1 MASRTL
7 QVAVKKMEAVGLLK
21 TKLSSQELGEIRTSI
36 RQQAVFSAKVSN
48 GKILESIREVTIGVL
63 NKKISPFAARE
74 KLRETV
80 ERSRYK
86 APKGKEGTIQD
97 LTSTAR
103 LDLIVRTNVDMA
115 RGYGQFVDAQRGL
128 DEYPFWEM
136 YRKELRQ
143 EPRDWPTRWQE
154 AGRALRQ
161 GKMVAPV
168 NDRIWKAISAFG
180 TPYPPFDYNSGMS
193 VRRMARARGEKLGL
207 RFPATQSARR
217 IPPMEPPQAN
227 VMKDEKLAQQLLKDL
242 GPGYEISRGVIRGVT
257 K

>member
-1 MASRTL
+1 MGSRTL

-21 TKLSSQELGEIRTSI
+21 SKLSAQELREIRTSI

-48 GKILESIREVTIGVL
+48 GKILQEIRDLTIGVL
-63 NKKISPFAARE
+63 NKRISPFAARD

-86 APKGKEGTIQD
+86 APQGKEGTIQD
-97 LTSTAR
+97 LTSNAR
-103 LDLIVRTNVDMA
+103 LDLIIRTNVDMA
-115 RGYGQFVDAQRGL
+115 RGYGQFVDAQRDL
-128 DEYPFWEM
+128 DAYPYWEM

-143 EPRDWPTRWQE
+143 EPRDWPTRWRE
-154 AGRALRQ
+154 AGRSLRQ

-168 NDRIWKAISAFG
+168 NDRVWRTISAFG

-207 RFPATQSARR
+207 RFPASQKERR
-217 IPPMEPPQAN
+217 IPPMAPPQAN
-227 VMKDEKLAQQLLKDL
+227 VTKDPKLAEQLLKDL
-242 GPGYEISRGVIRGVT
+242 GTGYEISRGVIRGKT
-257 K
+257 Q